1 MTLLCGP
8 LRARP
13 AAHEFV
19 ARMVPGAGQSR
30 QVLINIGHHD
40 GRAPLRTQLAGRRSV
55 MAGRD
60 GARLMGEIPAA
71 TQRRTKMRPSGS
83 PVVRGSAVSEDQ
95 AGAAEAVVNL
105 GARLKHR
112 RQLSGMSLRE
122 VARQLAV
129 SPSFVSQLENG
140 KS

>member
-1 MTLLCGP
+1 
-8 LRARP
+8 
-13 AAHEFV
+13 
-19 ARMVPGAGQSR
+19 
-30 QVLINIGHHD
+30 
-40 GRAPLRTQLAGRRSV
+40 
-55 MAGRD
+55 
-60 GARLMGEIPAA
+60 
-71 TQRRTKMRPSGS
+71 KMRPSGS

-140 KS
+140 KSQPSVATLYSIAQLLDVSIDELFAPDTGADPVARELASGDTASGSAPRVEGEHSDQGPISRSAMGSPAD